1 MSNTWYYSEGDKSVG
16 PLSLAEL
23 TAILSRVSDARD
35 VLVWRNGFS
44 SWLRAEDVPELAAN
58 IVKPPALMAEL
69 EPDLN
74 LLLLLTCMLMGGG
87 AWALYLSA
95 DIAHDHGSSMR
106 TTTVV
111 LSVIAV
117 G

>member
-1 MSNTWYYSEGDKSVG
+1 M
-16 PLSLAEL
+16 
-23 TAILSRVSDARD
+23 
-35 VLVWRNGFS
+35 
-44 SWLRAEDVPELAAN
+44 PELAAN

-95 DIAHDHGSSMR
+95 DIAHDRAGQQHADDDGGAECDRSG
-106 TTTVV
+106 
-111 LSVIAV
+111 VIGRNREDHNFLCLPLPAAW
-117 G
+117 GAAKAHEHRDTMG